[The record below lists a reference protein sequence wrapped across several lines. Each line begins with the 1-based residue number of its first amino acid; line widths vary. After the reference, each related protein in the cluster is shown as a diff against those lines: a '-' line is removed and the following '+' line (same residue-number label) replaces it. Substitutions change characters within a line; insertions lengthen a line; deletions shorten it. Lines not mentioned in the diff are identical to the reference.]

1 MQRNGRQG
9 EDDEQILYEDFFDT
23 DYLQKSKGS
32 VSERKSAS
40 ANKNWLVLF
49 LQSAGLIFSFTRL

>member
-1 MQRNGRQG
+1 MQRNGRQR

-32 VSERKSAS
+32 VSECKSAG
-40 ANKNWLVLF
+40 ANKN
-49 LQSAGLIFSFTRL
+49 